1 MRLTVRFFIFCL
13 MLIGSW
19 GCSQKSAKLQKS
31 VVPPDKTLFE
41 TGSEY
46 LEKSQFIKARLA
58 FQTLINTYPDRGF
71 VLQRGRNRKSAAG
84 RGSIQELHCFLSYTS
99 QSGRCTNEDYRR
111 KYEDDPG
118 SRS

>member
-46 LEKSQFIKARLA
+46 LEKSQWDSLEHLEKNQLSSIKKL
-58 FQTLINTYPDRGF
+58 LIHAYENSSFY
-71 VLQRGRNRKSAAG
+71 KH
-84 RGSIQELHCFLSYTS
+84 ILHNMS
-99 QSGRCTNEDYRR
+99 
-111 KYEDDPG
+111 KP
-118 SRS
+118 